1 MLVLDFDAEERYL
14 VKKVGCP
21 SIVAHDYMLVQE
33 CFYEKSGLLVYGDE
47 EPESDPANAPVI
59 DDCEKCEY
67 ISRMTG
73 IDQDLCEQLS
83 LADLDYLSE
92 HGIAVEVPEYD
103 ELDRVV
109 GRLNPRQRGEVLMM
123 IQKMYHIK

>member
-14 VKKVGCP
+14 SRKTGCLP
-21 SIVAHDYMLVQE
+21 MVAHDYMLAQE
-33 CFYEKSGLLVYGDE
+33 CFYEKKGLLVYGDD
-47 EPESDPANAPVI
+47 EPEADPATAPVI
-59 DDCEKCEY
+59 EDDEKCEY

-73 IDQDLCEQLS
+73 IDPDLCEQLS
-83 LADLDYLSE
+83 LADLDYLTDQ
-92 HGIAVEVPEYD
+92 GIAVEVTEYD
-103 ELDRVV
+103 ELDRIV